1 MMNTIKVVLL
11 LLLVTAAPMLAFARG
26 DGDFVL
32 VIDPGHGGKDYGAI
46 GRITNEKSIN
56 LAVAR
61 LAGKIIDE
69 EFDNVKVVYTRKSD
83 TFVSLK
89 ERADI
94 ANKADGNLFI
104 SIHVNSVA
112 KKSKNRTTVKGA
124 SVYTLGLHKSASNL
138 EVAKRENAVI
148 MQESDYS
155 TKYQG
160 FDPNSTESYIVFEM
174 SQNKHM
180 EQSVAFAQEI
190 ENELIE
196 NAGRADKGVRQAGF
210 WVLWATGM
218 PSVLIELDFICNPSQ
233 EKFLASDKGQKQLA
247 MSIVNAFKRYK
258 ASYDKSTKAPITENR
273 VSDDG
278 DDNKDKSRQ
287 NINKPK
293 KKMGKKSKRDKK
305 ATDRHELIIPESTT
319 SAGNDAKANP
329 VAAETGTETKAKTKT
344 GTETETEAKAETEPK
359 KTDSTP
365 DNCSQSPNSVAGKIY
380 KVQFLT
386 SARLYE
392 KGDKSFKGLYPVS
405 SYNEN
410 GVWKYT
416 FGEASTWSEAE
427 KILKKIKNKF
437 PDAFIITTR
446 DGKRL

>member
-1 MMNTIKVVLL
+1 MMSAIKAALL
-11 LLLVTAAPMLAFARG
+11 LLLVIAAPILAFARG

-46 GRITNEKSIN
+46 GKITNEKSIN

-61 LAGKIIDE
+61 LVGEIIDD
-69 EFDNVKVVYTRKSD
+69 EFDDVKVVYTRKSD

-112 KKSKNRTTVKGA
+112 KKAKNRTTIKGA

-148 MQESDYS
+148 TQESDYS

-233 EKFLASDKGQKQLA
+233 EKFLASDKGQKKLA

-258 ASYDKSTKAPITENR
+258 ASYDKSAKAPITENR
-273 VSDDG
+273 ISDDG
-278 DDNKDKSRQ
+278 DDNKDK
-287 NINKPK
+287 PK
-293 KKMGKKSKRDKK
+293 QKKVTSQKKRGKKSKRDKK
-305 ATDRHELIIPESTT
+305 ETDRRELIIIEPATPV
-319 SAGNDAKANP
+319 GNNEKASP
-329 VAAETGTETKAKTKT
+329 AVAETETKA
-344 GTETETEAKAETEPK
+344 EAAIEPK
-359 KTDSTP
+359 KADSSLG
-365 DNCSQSPNSVAGKIY
+365 NASQSPSPVAGKIY
-380 KVQFLT
+380 KIQFLT
-386 SARLYE
+386 STRLYE

-405 SYNEN
+405 HYQEN

-416 FGEASTWSEAE
+416 FGEATTWREAE

>member
-1 MMNTIKVVLL
+1 MSLKLYHSTISTIKAVLL
-11 LLLVTAAPMLAFARG
+11 LLFVTAAPILASARG

-46 GRITNEKSIN
+46 GKITNEKSIN

-61 LAGKIIDE
+61 LVGEIIDD
-69 EFDNVKVVYTRKSD
+69 EFDDVKIVYTRKSD
-83 TFVSLK
+83 TFISLK

-94 ANKADGNLFI
+94 ANKAGGNLFI

-112 KKSKNRTTVKGA
+112 KKAKNRTTIKGA

-148 MQESDYS
+148 TQEADYS

-196 NAGRADKGVRQAGF
+196 NAGRANKGVRQAGF

-233 EKFLASDKGQKQLA
+233 EKFLASDKGQKKLA
-247 MSIVNAFKRYK
+247 MSIANAFKRYK

-273 VSDDG
+273 ISDDG
-278 DDNKDKSRQ
+278 DDNKDKSKQ
-287 NINKPK
+287 KKDKPK
-293 KKMGKKSKRDKK
+293 KKRGKKSKKDKK
-305 ATDRHELIIPESTT
+305 ETDRHELIISETATPPD
-319 SAGNDAKANP
+319 NDANINTA
-329 VAAETGTETKAKTKT
+329 VA
-344 GTETETEAKAETEPK
+344 EAKHETEPNE
-359 KTDSTP
+359 TDSTP
-365 DNCSQSPNSVAGKIY
+365 GNNSQSTNSVAGKIY

-392 KGDKSFKGLYPVS
+392 KGDKSFKGLYPVGC
-405 SYNEN
+405 YKEN

-416 FGEASTWSEAE
+416 FGEASTWREAE

>member
-1 MMNTIKVVLL
+1 MLISLKLNHTIIMNTIKAVLL
-11 LLLVTAAPMLAFARG
+11 LLVIAAAPALAFARAG
-26 DGDFVL
+26 GDFVL

-56 LAVAR
+56 LAVAK
-61 LAGKIIDE
+61 LVGEIIDD
-69 EFDNVKVVYTRKSD
+69 EFDDVKIVYTRKSD
-83 TFVSLK
+83 TFISLK
-89 ERADI
+89 ERAEI
-94 ANKADGNLFI
+94 ANKAGGNLFI
-104 SIHVNSVA
+104 SIHVNSVD
-112 KKSKNRTTVKGA
+112 KKSKNRTTVQGA

-148 MQESDYS
+148 TLESDYS

-218 PSVLIELDFICNPSQ
+218 PSVLIELDFICNPAQ
-233 EKFLASDKGQKQLA
+233 EKFLASDKGQKKLA
-247 MSIVNAFKRYK
+247 TSIANAFKRYK
-258 ASYDKSTKAPITENR
+258 ASYDKSIKAPVTENR
-273 VSDDG
+273 ISDNG
-278 DDNKDKSRQ
+278 DDNKDKSKQ
-287 NINKPK
+287 KKDKPK
-293 KKMGKKSKRDKK
+293 KKKGKKSKKDKK
-305 ATDRHELIIPESTT
+305 ETDRHELIVSESMT
-319 SAGNDAKANP
+319 SADNDANTDP
-329 VAAETGTETKAKTKT
+329 IVAEIETK
-344 GTETETEAKAETEPK
+344 PK
-359 KTDSTP
+359 KA
-365 DNCSQSPNSVAGKIY
+365 DNTSGNNIPNSNSVAKKIY
-380 KVQFLT
+380 KVQFLMST
-386 SARLYE
+386 RLYE

-405 SYNEN
+405 YYKEN
-410 GVWKYT
+410 GMWKYT

-427 KILKKIKNKF
+427 KILKKIRSKF

>member
-1 MMNTIKVVLL
+1 MSLKLYHSTISTIKAVLL
-11 LLLVTAAPMLAFARG
+11 LLFVTAAPILASARG

-46 GRITNEKSIN
+46 GKITNEKSIN

-61 LAGKIIDE
+61 LVGEIIDD
-69 EFDNVKVVYTRKSD
+69 EFDDVKIVYTRKSD
-83 TFVSLK
+83 TFISLK

-94 ANKADGNLFI
+94 ANKAGGNLFI
-104 SIHVNSVA
+104 SIHVNSVG

-148 MQESDYS
+148 TQESDYS

-196 NAGRADKGVRQAGF
+196 NAGRANKGVRQAGF

-233 EKFLASDKGQKQLA
+233 EKFLASDKGQKKLA

-273 VSDDG
+273 ISDDG
-278 DDNKDKSRQ
+278 DDNKDKSKQ
-287 NINKPK
+287 KIDKPK
-293 KKMGKKSKRDKK
+293 KKRGKKSKKDKK
-305 ATDRHELIIPESTT
+305 ETDRHELIISETATPPD
-319 SAGNDAKANP
+319 NDANINTA
-329 VAAETGTETKAKTKT
+329 VA
-344 GTETETEAKAETEPK
+344 EAKPETEPNE
-359 KTDSTP
+359 TDSTP
-365 DNCSQSPNSVAGKIY
+365 GNNSKSTNSVAGKIY

-386 SARLYE
+386 SARLYG

-405 SYNEN
+405 RYKEN

-416 FGEASTWSEAE
+416 FGKASTWREAE